1 MATKLLN
8 LPAPVIDALRD
19 RFLAAVGDAQA
30 GFEDARADE
39 DSLTGAL
46 GQELSR
52 RPLMTVFDGMSM
64 YALKTNWKKVR
75 GRGPGAPENLY
86 GLDGIFQLEVL
97 DEFGNVIVK
106 KGCPSKPRRSGRGR
120 TRTSRSNAGSSTAP
134 WAAELS

>member
-75 GRGPGAPENLY
+75 GRGPGAP
-86 GLDGIFQLEVL
+86 
-97 DEFGNVIVK
+97 
-106 KGCPSKPRRSGRGR
+106 R
-120 TRTSRSNAGSSTAP
+120 TCTASTESSSWRCSTNSAT
-134 WAAELS
+134 